1 MMTDLDDVLPCEQI
15 AQLTRLLA
23 AVMASGFGT
32 VEIEVVRGR
41 VRFIRQQLS
50 FSAEYGELNRDS
62 PQVAEEG

>member
-1 MMTDLDDVLPCEQI
+1 VELDDILPSEQVT
-15 AQLTRLLA
+15 QLARLLA

-50 FSAEYGELNRDS
+50 FSAEFG
-62 PQVAEEG
+62 PVEEGNQK

>member
-1 MMTDLDDVLPCEQI
+1 MTASLDEILPSEQI
-15 AQLTRLLA
+15 TQLARLLA

-50 FSAEYGELNRDS
+50 FSAEFGGS
-62 PQVAEEG
+62 VEESNQK